1 MPLTTTGI
9 CIQIL
14 SSISTYRRE
23 RDRCSEND
31 CKVVLNVLIRKFSE
45 PLAKQGRQRVYVSPS
60 AKTYVGK
67 TFKDHVFPVGE
78 IMSQLLALPDDALA
92 PTDANVARLDAM
104 LADMLVLVTITDI
117 ENAALNAAGCQRR
130 MPKAWSDPGH
140 QHFQDPWARY
150 KAVGISELVGND
162 TQSC

>member
-31 CKVVLNVLIRKFSE
+31 CKVVLNLLIRKFSE
-45 PLAKQGRQRVYVSPS
+45 PLAKQGRQRAYISPR
-60 AKTYVGK
+60 AKTYTGR

-78 IMSQLLALPDDALA
+78 IMSQLLALPDDALV
-92 PTDANVARLDAM
+92 PTDANVAKLDGLLAEM
-104 LADMLVLVTITDI
+104 LILVTITDA

-130 MPKAWSDPGH
+130 MPKAWSDHGH
-140 QHFQDPWARY
+140 EHYQHPWARY
-150 KAVGISELVGND
+150 RAIGINELDLDG
-162 TQSC
+162 